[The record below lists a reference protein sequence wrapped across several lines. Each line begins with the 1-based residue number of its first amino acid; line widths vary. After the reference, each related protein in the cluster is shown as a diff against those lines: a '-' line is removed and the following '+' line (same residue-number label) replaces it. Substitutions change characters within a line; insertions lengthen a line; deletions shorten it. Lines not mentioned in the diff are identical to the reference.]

1 VPGVSR
7 DSRWT
12 VGWLPAGFS
21 MSDRAADAAG
31 AGRMP
36 VEHLVYTD
44 GLASVSVFIEYLDAQ
59 GEHLEGLSR
68 MGAVNAYGTMVAGFQ
83 VTAVGEVPGGTVERI
98 GRSVARR

>member
-1 VPGVSR
+1 
-7 DSRWT
+7 
-12 VGWLPAGFS
+12 VGWLPAGFA
-21 MSDRAADAAG
+21 MSDRATDPAA

-44 GLASVSVFIEYLDAQ
+44 GLASVSVFIEHLDAQ
-59 GEHLEGLSR
+59 GERLEGLSR